1 MSRFNDNPKG
11 TIINTDNN
19 INSNKTLL
27 TENIP
32 FDNNDPVKYRAK
44 VEILRDLNNISS
56 SLNYMNSQIYV
67 FNPSRHDAETK
78 TLLTTAQS
86 DWKILDNGYSC
97 ASKGHVPDL
106 KKDTCLPPGATPPT
120 VTSATPTVITAPATT
135 PGPPAYFE
143 VAQDNY
149 PSDVNTVGNRESF
162 LGFGNFLK
170 TYSNYN
176 ITMPVIEGLKGFD
189 EDVALPQSNA
199 MDAEKILL
207 NDLIDFNKKYQRYL
221 HCNDPSLQGDQ
232 TCAANELA
240 TCPLG
245 RNDCLRTQIKDYV
258 GGPGQIGKLQTDI
271 NNVRGYL
278 NTANLSQ
285 ADYDKKYYEILQQ
298 QKQVVE
304 LRSELDMK
312 LMALHNPDK
321 SVYADYKKNFDST
334 IYSGI
339 LMSALATSIVYY
351 VFTEL

>member
-1 MSRFNDNPKG
+1 MGFNNDPKG
-11 TIINTDNN
+11 TITGINNVTEED
-19 INSNKTLL
+19 KTLL
-27 TENIP
+27 VETIP
-32 FDNNDPVKYRAK
+32 FDTTFTNINKLIGRSKLIRDINDNGA
-44 VEILRDLNNISS
+44 DLNYI
-56 SLNYMNSQIYV
+56 NSA
-67 FNPSRHDAETK
+67 FASNPNKYNNETK
-78 TLLTTAQS
+78 LILQS
-86 DWKILDNGYSC
+86 TNSNFKVLSRGYSC
-97 ASKGHVPDL
+97 ADKGWVPNL
-106 KKDTCLPPGATPPT
+106 QTDTCLSPGATPPT
-120 VTSATPTVITAPATT
+120 VTTATPTTPATT

-170 TYSNYN
+170 TYSNNN
-176 ITMPVIEGLKGFD
+176 ITMPVIEGLNGFD
-189 EDVALPQSNA
+189 EDVALPGSNA
-199 MDAEKILL
+199 MDTEKILL

-240 TCPLG
+240 TCPLN
-245 RNDCLRTQIKDYV
+245 RQDCLRTQIKDYV

-285 ADYDKKYYEILQQ
+285 ADYDKKYYQILQQ